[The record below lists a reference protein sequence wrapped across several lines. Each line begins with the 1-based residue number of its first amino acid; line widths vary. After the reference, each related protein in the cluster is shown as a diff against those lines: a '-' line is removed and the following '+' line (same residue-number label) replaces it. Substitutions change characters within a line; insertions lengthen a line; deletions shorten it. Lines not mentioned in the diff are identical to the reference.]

1 MKYKP
6 QEIERKWQKTW
17 DEAGVFRCPD
27 ELSAPKYYC
36 LEMFPYPSG
45 RIHMGHV
52 RVYTIGDLLARFKR
66 MRGYQVLH
74 PIGWDAFGLPAENA
88 AHRHGTHPAKW
99 TWENIAFMREQLK
112 QMGISYDWD
121 REFATCSPEYYRW
134 EQLFFLW
141 MMRDGLAYRKRA
153 TLNWC
158 GECQTVLANEQVNRD
173 GTCFIHDH
181 TPVTQKELDQ
191 WFVGITR
198 YAEELLSGH
207 KELEGRWP
215 GNILE
220 MQRNWIGRSEGAEIR
235 FPLASGG
242 GDITVFTTRP
252 DTLYGATFMSMAPE
266 HPMVM
271 KFAKASGREAEVRE
285 FVDRVARQDR
295 IARTSE
301 DLVKEGVFTGGYC
314 VNPVTG
320 VRIPVYAA
328 NFVLYEYGTGAVMA
342 VPAHDQRDF
351 EFARKYGLEI
361 VVVVQP
367 EGEALD
373 PATMTA
379 AHEGPGRLVRSGA
392 FDGIGSEEG
401 KKEVT
406 RHLEG
411 KGMGRGTVHYRLRDW
426 GVSRQRYW
434 GCPIPVIHCEACG
447 IVPVPEKDLPVTL
460 PEDLPYTRE
469 RGNPLAGAERWLR
482 VPCPACGKPARRETD
497 TFDTFVESSWYFL
510 RYIDPK
516 NDRAPLDPEKMR
528 RFAPVDQY
536 VGGVEH
542 ACMHLIYARF
552 FHKYLR
558 DKGLAPGNEPF
569 ERLLSQG
576 MVCMQT
582 AECPKHGWRYPE
594 EVDEL
599 GMCRQCGETVDV
611 GRSVKMS
618 KSKRNVVEPSTL
630 IERYGADTARLFI
643 LFAAPP
649 EKDLDWNEQGVE
661 GAFRFLNRIY
671 RLVVQ
676 RAKTIADAAPGAWD
690 DSDEVRS
697 IRQMTHR
704 TLIKV
709 TGDIEDRSHF
719 NTAISAVMEMVNFL
733 YLVEDAAWGRPATAA
748 ALREA
753 VVILLHVLS
762 PFAPHVGEELW
773 ERIGGEGLLCSRSWP
788 VADADI
794 AREEMVEV
802 VVQVNGKVRSRLTVG
817 ADAGEGE
824 VRERVL
830 SDPRIREY
838 TADKRIRKTVYVPG
852 KLFSIVAS

>member
-1 MKYKP
+1 VKYKP
-6 QEIERKWQKTW
+6 QEIERKWQRRW
-17 DEAGVFRCPD
+17 DEAGVSRCPD

-66 MRGYQVLH
+66 MQGFQVLH
-74 PIGWDAFGLPAENA
+74 PIGWDTFGLPAENA

-99 TWENIAFMREQLK
+99 TWENIAFMRGQLK
-112 QMGISYDWD
+112 EMGISYDWD
-121 REFATCSPEYYRW
+121 REFATCSPGYYRW

-141 MMRDGLAYRKRA
+141 MLRDGLAYRKRA

-158 GECQTVLANEQVNRD
+158 GECQTVLANEQVNGD
-173 GTCFIHDH
+173 GTCFIHDQ
-181 TPVTQKELDQ
+181 TPVAQKELDQ
-191 WFVGITR
+191 WFLGITK

-207 KELEGRWP
+207 GELEGRWP
-215 GNILE
+215 ANILE

-235 FPLASGG
+235 FPLDGGG
-242 GDITVFTTRP
+242 GDVTVFTTRP
-252 DTLYGATFMSMAPE
+252 DTLFGATFMSMAPE

-271 KFAKASGREAEVRE
+271 EFAKRAGREREVRE
-285 FVDRVARQDR
+285 FVDRVAGQDR

-314 VNPVTG
+314 VNPATG
-320 VRIPVYAA
+320 NRIPVYAA
-328 NFVLYEYGTGAVMA
+328 NFVLYDYGTGAVMA

-351 EFARKYGLEI
+351 EFARTYGLP
-361 VVVVQP
+361 VAVVVQP
-367 EGEALD
+367 AGETLD
-373 PATMTA
+373 PATMAA
-379 AHEGPGRLVRSGA
+379 AHEGPGRLVGSGA
-392 FDGIGSEEG
+392 FDGVSSEEG
-401 KKEVT
+401 KKAIT

-411 KGMGRGTVHYRLRDW
+411 KGMGRGTIQYRLRDW

-434 GCPIPVIHCEACG
+434 GCPIPVVHCEACG
-447 IVPVPEKDLPVTL
+447 IVPVPEEDLPVVL

-469 RGNPLAGAERWLR
+469 RGNPLAGAEHWLR
-482 VPCPACGKPARRETD
+482 VPCPSCGKPGRRETD

-594 EVDEL
+594 EVDEK
-599 GMCRQCGETVDV
+599 GTCRQCGEAVDV
-611 GRSVKMS
+611 GRSMKMS
-618 KSKRNVVEPSTL
+618 KSKRNVVEPSSL

-661 GAFRFLNRIY
+661 GAFRFLNRVY
-671 RLVVQ
+671 RLVAP
-676 RAKTIADAAPGAWD
+676 RAKAIADATAAWD
-690 DSDEVRS
+690 GSGEVRA
-697 IRQMTHR
+697 IRQVTHR

-733 YLVEDAAWGRPATAA
+733 YLVPEAAWGRPASAA

-753 VVILLHVLS
+753 VEILLHMLS
-762 PFAPHVGEELW
+762 PFAPHLGEELW
-773 ERIGGEGLLCSRSWP
+773 ERIGGEGLLCSRPWP
-788 VADADI
+788 AADVDV
-794 AREEMVEV
+794 AREEEIEV
-802 VVQVNGKVRSRLTVG
+802 VVQVNGKVRSKLTVG
-817 ADAGEGE
+817 AGAGEDE
-824 VRERVL
+824 VRERVMA
-830 SDPRIREY
+830 DPKVREY
-838 TADKRIRKTVYVPG
+838 TADREIRKTVYVPG
-852 KLFSIVAS
+852 KLFSIVVS

>member
-1 MKYKP
+1 VKYKP
-6 QEIERKWQKTW
+6 QEIERKWQRRW
-17 DEAGVFRCPD
+17 DEAGVSRCPD

-66 MRGYQVLH
+66 MQGFQVLH

-99 TWENIAFMREQLK
+99 TWENIAFMRGQLK
-112 QMGISYDWD
+112 EMGISYDWD
-121 REFATCSPEYYRW
+121 REFATCSPEYYKW

-141 MMRDGLAYRKRA
+141 MLRDGLAYRKRA

-158 GECQTVLANEQVNRD
+158 GECQTVLANEQVNGD
-173 GTCFIHDH
+173 GTCFIHDQ
-181 TPVTQKELDQ
+181 TPVAQKELDQ
-191 WFVGITR
+191 WFIGITK

-207 KELEGRWP
+207 RELEGRWP
-215 GNILE
+215 ANILE

-235 FPLASGG
+235 FPLDEGG
-242 GDITVFTTRP
+242 ADVTVFTTRP
-252 DTLYGATFMSMAPE
+252 DTLFGATFMSMAPE

-271 KFAKASGREAEVRE
+271 EFAKRTGREREVRE
-285 FVDRVARQDR
+285 FVARVAGQDR

-301 DLVKEGVFTGGYC
+301 DLEKEGVFTGGYC
-314 VNPVTG
+314 VNPATG
-320 VRIPVYAA
+320 NRIPVYAA
-328 NFVLYEYGTGAVMA
+328 NFVLYDYGTGAVMA

-351 EFARKYGLEI
+351 EFARKYGLP
-361 VVVVQP
+361 VTVVVQP

-379 AHEGPGRLVRSGA
+379 AHEGPGRLVGSGA
-392 FDGIGSEEG
+392 FDGISSEEG
-401 KKEVT
+401 KRAIT
-406 RHLEG
+406 LHLEG
-411 KGMGRGTVHYRLRDW
+411 KRLGRGTIQYRLRDW

-447 IVPVPEKDLPVTL
+447 IVPVPEEDLPVVL

-469 RGNPLAGAERWLR
+469 RGNPLAGAEHWVR
-482 VPCPACGKPARRETD
+482 VPCPSCGKPGRRETD

-594 EVDEL
+594 EVDEK
-599 GMCRQCGETVDV
+599 GKCRQCGETVDV
-611 GRSVKMS
+611 GRSMKMS
-618 KSKRNVVEPSTL
+618 KSKRNVVEPSSL

-661 GAFRFLNRIY
+661 GAFRFLNRIH
-671 RLVVQ
+671 RLVAP
-676 RAKTIADAAPGAWD
+676 RAKAIADAAAGWD
-690 DSDEVRS
+690 DSGEVRA
-697 IRQMTHR
+697 IRQVTHR

-733 YLVEDAAWGRPATAA
+733 YLVPEAAWGRPASAA

-753 VVILLHVLS
+753 VEILLHMLS
-762 PFAPHVGEELW
+762 PFAPHMGEELW
-773 ERIGGEGLLCSRSWP
+773 ERIGGKGLLCSRPWP
-788 VADADI
+788 AADVDV
-794 AREEMVEV
+794 AREEEIEV
-802 VVQVNGKVRSRLTVG
+802 VVQVNGKVRSKLTIG
-817 ADAGEGE
+817 AGAGEDE
-824 VRERVL
+824 VRERVMA
-830 SDPRIREY
+830 DPKVREY
-838 TADKRIRKTVYVPG
+838 TAGGEIRKTVYVPG
-852 KLFSIVAS
+852 KLFSIVVS

>member
-1 MKYKP
+1 VKYKP

-173 GTCFIHDH
+173 GTCFIHDQ

-753 VVILLHVLS
+753 AVILLHVLS

>member
-1 MKYKP
+1 MKYIP
-6 QEIERKWQKTW
+6 ANIEGKWRKAWE
-17 DEAGVFRCPD
+17 EAGVFRCPD
-27 ELSAPKYYC
+27 DLSAPKYYC

-52 RVYTIGDLLARFKR
+52 RVYTIGDLLARFMR

-88 AHRHGTHPAKW
+88 AFRHGTHPAKW

-121 REFATCSPEYYRW
+121 REIATCSPGYYRW

-141 MMRDGLAYRKRA
+141 MMKDGLAYRKRA

-158 GECQTVLANEQVNRD
+158 EECQTVLANEQVNRD
-173 GTCFIHDH
+173 GTCFIHDQ

-191 WFVGITR
+191 WFLGITK

-207 KELEGRWP
+207 GELAGGWP
-215 GNILE
+215 ENILE

-235 FPLASGG
+235 FPLSDGEGG
-242 GDITVFTTRP
+242 ITVFTTRP
-252 DTLYGATFMSMAPE
+252 DTLFGATFMSMAPE

-271 KFAKASGREAEVRE
+271 EFARRAGKEKQVRE
-285 FVDRVARQDR
+285 FVDRVSRQDR
-295 IARTSE
+295 TARTGE
-301 DLVKEGVFTGGYC
+301 DQVKEGVFTGGYC
-314 VNPVTG
+314 INPVTG
-320 VRIPVYAA
+320 SRIPVYAA

-351 EFARKYGLEI
+351 EFARKYGLP
-361 VVVVQP
+361 VSVVVQP
-367 EGEALD
+367 EGEDALD
-373 PATMTA
+373 PETMVA
-379 AHEGPGRLVRSGA
+379 AHEGPGWLVRSGEFTGMDSA
-392 FDGIGSEEG
+392 EG
-401 KKEVT
+401 KKAIT
-406 RHLEG
+406 RRLEERG
-411 KGMGRGTVHYRLRDW
+411 EGRGTVQYRLRDW

-434 GCPIPVIHCEACG
+434 GCPIPVVHCEACG
-447 IVPVPEKDLPVTL
+447 IVPVPEDQLPVVL

-469 RGNPLAGAERWLR
+469 RGNPLAAAEEWLR

-510 RYIDPK
+510 RYIDPG

-569 ERLLSQG
+569 RKLLSQG

-582 AECPKHGWRYPE
+582 MECPKHGWRYPE
-594 EVDEL
+594 EVDADGKCL
-599 GMCRQCGETVDV
+599 QCGEQVDV
-611 GRSVKMS
+611 GRSMKMS

-630 IERYGADTARLFI
+630 IARYGADTARLFI

-661 GAFRFLNRIY
+661 GAFRFLGRVY
-671 RLVVQ
+671 RLVAQ
-676 RAKTIADAAPGAWD
+676 RAPAIAAAPRQWD
-690 DSDEVRS
+690 DSEEVRR
-697 IRQMTHR
+697 IRQVTHK
-704 TLIKV
+704 TLLKV
-709 TGDIEDRSHF
+709 TGDVEERFHF
-719 NTAISAVMEMVNFL
+719 NTAISAIMEMVNFL
-733 YLVEDAAWGRPATAA
+733 YLVEDAAWESPGTSS

-753 VVILLHVLS
+753 VTILLHMLA
-762 PFAPHVGEELW
+762 PFAPHAGEELW
-773 ERIGGEGLLCSRSWP
+773 ERIGGEGLLCTRSWP
-788 VADADI
+788 AADVSVV
-794 AREEMVEV
+794 REETVEV
-802 VVQVNGKVRSRLTVG
+802 VVQVNGKVRSKLTVG
-817 ADAGEGE
+817 TTAAEQE
-824 VRERVL
+824 VREL
-830 SDPRIREY
+830 AMADPKVREY
-838 TADKRIRKTVYVPG
+838 TEGKQVRKTVYVPR
-852 KLFSIVAS
+852 KLVSIVVA

>member
-6 QEIERKWQKTW
+6 QEIERKWQKAW

-173 GTCFIHDH
+173 GTCFIHDQ

-271 KFAKASGREAEVRE
+271 KFAKASGREAEVRK

-320 VRIPVYAA
+320 IRIPVYAA

-401 KKEVT
+401 KKAVT

-411 KGMGRGTVHYRLRDW
+411 KGMGRGTVQYRLRDW

-469 RGNPLAGAERWLR
+469 RGNPLAGAEQWLR
-482 VPCPACGKPARRETD
+482 VPCPACGKPGRRETD

-599 GMCRQCGETVDV
+599 GRCRQCGETVDV
-611 GRSVKMS
+611 GRSMKMS

-661 GAFRFLNRIY
+661 GAFRFLNRIH
-671 RLVVQ
+671 RLVAQ
-676 RAKTIADAAPGAWD
+676 RAKTIRDAAPGAWD

-697 IRQMTHR
+697 IRQVTHR

-709 TGDIEDRSHF
+709 TGDVEDRSHF

-733 YLVEDAAWGRPATAA
+733 YLVEDAAWGRPATAS

-762 PFAPHVGEELW
+762 PFAPHIGEELW
-773 ERIGGEGLLCSRSWP
+773 ERIGGEGLLCARSWP
-788 VADADI
+788 VADAGV
-794 AREEMVEV
+794 AREETVEV

-817 ADAGEGE
+817 ADAGEAE

-830 SDPRIREY
+830 ADPRIREY